1 MDNLLVRAGGRF
13 GGIPLSPTLYPSPTL
28 RSPPNTYPPP
38 PLEKFAYPSSN
49 KIRVFLYELVEQF

>member
-13 GGIPLSPTLYPSPTL
+13 GGIPLSPTLYPCPTH

-38 PLEKFAYPSSN
+38 PLEKCAHIASYKMRF
-49 KIRVFLYELVEQF
+49 F